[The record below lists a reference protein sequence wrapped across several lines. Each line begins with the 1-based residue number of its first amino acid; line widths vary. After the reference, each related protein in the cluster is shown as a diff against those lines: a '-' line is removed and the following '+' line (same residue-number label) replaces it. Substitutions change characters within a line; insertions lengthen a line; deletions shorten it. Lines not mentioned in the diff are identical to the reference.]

1 MTIILY
7 CAHVR
12 NTKNDVNRQGGLLRH
27 GDAEIQM
34 ENAVLGLKAHEAAVF
49 LDHIADRA
57 HPAAMAGGGVF

>member
-12 NTKNDVNRQGGLLRH
+12 NTKNDVNRQSGLLRH

-34 ENAVLGLKAHEAAVF
+34 ENTVLGLEAHQAAVF
-49 LDHIADRA
+49 FHHIADRA
-57 HPAAMAGGGVF
+57 HPVAMAGGGVF